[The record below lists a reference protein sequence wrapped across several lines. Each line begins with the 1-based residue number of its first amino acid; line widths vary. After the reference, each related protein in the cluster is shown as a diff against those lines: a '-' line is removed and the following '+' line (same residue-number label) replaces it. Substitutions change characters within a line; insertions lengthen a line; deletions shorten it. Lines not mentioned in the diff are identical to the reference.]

1 MHPRKGVVCISN
13 AFQLLTITLRKGGIR
28 LSRVLT
34 RFAAVPVIM
43 LIVSLLAVPGAGAPR
58 TSWDAKACG
67 RVGGTLVFAQA
78 QDAVT
83 LDPHDATD
91 GFSVNNTSNAFDTLV
106 RFRPDTTQVEP
117 SLAESWTVSADGLVW
132 TFKLRR
138 GVRFHD
144 GTPFNSEAVVFN
156 YQRQADAKHPY
167 HHGAFEYAGFTFQNV
182 KSVTAVDAQTVRFT
196 LSARFAPFITNMA
209 MFSTGIASPTAIR
222 KFGKDFFKNPVGT
235 GPFKFVEWVQK
246 DHVTWEANR
255 EYWAGRPCVDRL
267 IVRGI
272 PDNTVRLLEMERGTV
287 HMMDQVNPPDYDR
300 IRRNQNL
307 ALFTGPG
314 LNVGY
319 VAMNVE
325 KEPFNDV
332 RIRRAVNHAV
342 NKAALVRAF
351 YGGIGQPAKNP
362 MPPTIWGYNDAV
374 KPYEYSVAKAK
385 QLLAEAGY
393 PNGFSTELWWPNR
406 ARPYLTQ
413 PPKIAE
419 ALQQQLAQAGIR
431 AKLVTMEWGTY
442 LKRTSEAEHPM
453 AILGWIG
460 DNGDPDNFLYVL
472 LDKDNAKKGNA
483 SNIAFYGNSA
493 VHDLLI
499 RAQQV
504 SDQSRRAAFYRQA
517 QELIARDAPWVPL
530 VHAARVGAYRRQVQ
544 NFSLHPLQIWWLH
557 RVWVTR

>member
-1 MHPRKGVVCISN
+1 
-13 AFQLLTITLRKGGIR
+13 
-28 LSRVLT
+28 
-34 RFAAVPVIM
+34 M

>member
-1 MHPRKGVVCISN
+1 MHR
-13 AFQLLTITLRKGGIR
+13 
-28 LSRVLT
+28 LT
-34 RFAAVPVIM
+34 RLAAVPAVL
-43 LIVSLLAVPGAGAPR
+43 LILSLLAIPSTGAPR
-58 TSWDAKACG
+58 TAWDAKACG

-91 GFSVNNTSNAFDTLV
+91 GFSVNNTSNAYDTLV
-106 RFRPDTTQVEP
+106 RFKPDSTQVEP
-117 SLAESWTVSADGLVW
+117 SLAESWTVSPDGLVW
-132 TFKLRR
+132 TLKLRR
-138 GVRFHD
+138 GVKFHD
-144 GTPFNSEAVVFN
+144 GTPFNAEAVVFN
-156 YQRQADAKHPY
+156 YERQTDAKHPY
-167 HHGAFEYAGFTFQNV
+167 HHGAFEYAEFTFQNV
-182 KSVTAVDAQTVRFT
+182 KSVSAVDAQTVRFT
-196 LSARFAPFITNMA
+196 LSAPFAPFITNMA
-209 MFSTGIASPTAIR
+209 MFSTGIASPTAIK

-255 EYWAGRPCVDRL
+255 DYWAGRPCVDRL

-272 PDNTVRLLEMERGTV
+272 PDNTVRLLEMEKGTV
-287 HMMDQVNPPDYDR
+287 HMMDQVNPPDYSR
-300 IRRNQNL
+300 IRGNKEL
-307 ALFTGPG
+307 VLFTGPG

-325 KEPFNDV
+325 KEPFTDV
-332 RIRRAVNHAV
+332 RVRRAVNHAI

-431 AKLVTMEWGTY
+431 AKLVTFEWGTY
-442 LKRTSEAEHPM
+442 LKKTSSAEHPM

-499 RAQQV
+499 KAQQV
-504 SDQSRRAAFYRQA
+504 SDQNRRAAFYRQA
-517 QELIARDAPWVPL
+517 QELIARDAPWAPL
-530 VHAARVGAYRRQVQ
+530 VHAARVGAHRRQVQ
-544 NFSLHPLQIWWLH
+544 NFFLHPLQIWWLH